1 MAYLISHQCS
11 ERFQILYRAQYRSPG
26 MCHTLIAKGLGEERE
41 RNDETRR
48 AVVLGPQVGPPHGL
62 CLLGVTCV

>member
-1 MAYLISHQCS
+1 
-11 ERFQILYRAQYRSPG
+11 
-26 MCHTLIAKGLGEERE
+26 MCHTLNAKGLGEERG

-48 AVVLGPQVGPPHGL
+48 AVVLGPQVGAPPHGL